1 MKLIID
7 CDPGNGVPG
16 ANVDDAVAL
25 VFALRHP
32 ELDLRAIWTVFG
44 NTSAAEGFEAARRI
58 VAQLRA
64 ELPVRC
70 GSDRPLSG
78 DRDAWR
84 RRLDSPSQDPAV
96 YSLWGAG
103 PAPVRYGASD
113 ADDPLPALERDLRA
127 AGDGVVLACLGPLT
141 NVARLVRAAPDALA
155 GVERICLM
163 GGTLGHGDLVDTN
176 FAVDP
181 LAAALVLHSGI
192 PLTIVPLDVTRT
204 TELSR
209 KWWRELVDAPGG
221 PRDPLRDV
229 AEWLEP
235 WLEYSS
241 RTRPVGGMWLHDLV
255 AVATL
260 AEPTIVASRRVRVD
274 VADSPAG
281 KLVRRADGVE
291 VELVTEVDNEALL
304 ALLAVALR
312 PKAPRPS
319 PGRPG

>member
-32 ELDLRAIWTVFG
+32 ELDVRAIWTVFG

-64 ELPVRC
+64 DLPVRC

-78 DRDAWR
+78 DRDVWR

-103 PAPVRYGASD
+103 TAPVRYGATD
-113 ADDPLPALERDLRA
+113 ADPLPALMRDLRA

-141 NVARLVRAAPDALA
+141 DVARLVRAQPDALA

-209 KWWRELVDAPGG
+209 QWWQELVDHAPD
-221 PRDPLRDV
+221 PQDPLRDV

-241 RTRPVGGMWLHDLV
+241 RTRPVDGMWLHDLV

-260 AEPTIVASRRVRVD
+260 AEPTIVASRKVRVD

-281 KLVRRADGVE
+281 KLIRRADGVE
-291 VELVTEVDNEALL
+291 VELVTKVSNEALL
-304 ALLAVALR
+304 ALWADALR
-312 PKAPRPS
+312 PQAPRPS
-319 PGRPG
+319 PERAS